1 MHDDDKWSRVPISST
16 SKEVVTIF
24 TRYPDLE
31 AKSVREGLGID
42 VVSELRKII
51 NDDK

>member
-1 MHDDDKWSRVPISST
+1 MHDGDKWSRIPSDSE
-16 SKEVVTIF
+16 SKEVATIF